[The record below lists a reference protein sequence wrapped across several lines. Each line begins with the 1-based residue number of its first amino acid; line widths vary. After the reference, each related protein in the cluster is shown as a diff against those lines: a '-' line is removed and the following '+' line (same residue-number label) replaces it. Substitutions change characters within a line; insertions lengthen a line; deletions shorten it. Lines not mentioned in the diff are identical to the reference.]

1 MVRASIDSEDGS
13 ANLKTTQRSCNFEVS
28 NACFDLSTFLARIRK
43 IGITATV
50 PYSYVYSFL
59 GGSN

>member
-28 NACFDLSTFLARIRK
+28 NACLDSSTFFALNRNSI
-43 IGITATV
+43 IGMCV
-50 PYSYVYSFL
+50 SYSSVYCFREVS
-59 GGSN
+59 